1 MIVSGNS
8 LFKKPF
14 SLVPIIDIIFLL
26 LIFFLVVATLISG
39 AYEKQNQVYVTMAVP
54 RQGSSAIDAVLFVF
68 GRGGRYWVRA
78 ITAEDAKGYPNEPA
92 KKYRVTT
99 YQMKRLYREKN
110 ITPQMRLLLV
120 ISPKVPLLEFAKI
133 YNFCVSR
140 QAKNIFS
147 IAGNSSFIKNRIRF
161 VQKRKHWNRKN
172 YEKW

>member
-26 LIFFLVVATLISG
+26 LIFFLMVATLISG

-54 RQGSSAIDAVLFVF
+54 RHGSSAIDAVLFVF
-68 GRGGRYWVRA
+68 VSGGKYWVMA
-78 ITAEDAKGYPNEPA
+78 ITAEDAKDYPNGSVRN
-92 KKYRVTT
+92 YHLTT
-99 YQMKRLYREKN
+99 DRMKRLFRERK

-120 ISPKVPLLEFAKI
+120 ISPRVPVLEFAKI
-133 YNFCVSR
+133 YNFCMAQKV
-140 QAKNIFS
+140 KNVFS
-147 IAGNSSFIKNRIRF
+147 IAGNNDFIKNRLRF
-161 VQKRKHWNRKN
+161 IQKRKYWNRRN

>member
-39 AYEKQNQVYVTMAVP
+39 AFEKQNQVYITMAVP
-54 RQGSSAIDAVLFVF
+54 RSGASAVDAVLFVL
-68 GRGGRYWVRA
+68 GNKGKYRIKA
-78 ITAEDAKGYPNEPA
+78 ITAQDAKSYPNEPI
-92 KKYRVTT
+92 KKYRLTN
-99 YQMKRLYREKN
+99 YQMKMLFREKK
-110 ITPQMRLLLV
+110 IAPQMRLLLV
-120 ISPKVPLLEFAKI
+120 ISPNVPLLEFAKI

-140 QAKNIFS
+140 QAKNVFS
-147 IAGNSSFIKNRIRF
+147 IAGDNNFIKNKIRF
-161 VQKRKHWNRKN
+161 VQKRRYWNQRN